1 MSWLSLICLSNLSIE
16 DNVIVYRDTKINRG
30 VSCYGTYREFESR
43 FFPAVTAEAALPA
56 MPELTL
62 LDDVDDMDL
71 TG

>member
-1 MSWLSLICLSNLSIE
+1 MNTC
-16 DNVIVYRDTKINRG
+16 

-43 FFPAVTAEAALPA
+43 LFPAVTAEAALPA

-62 LDDVDDMDL
+62 LDDVDDVDL